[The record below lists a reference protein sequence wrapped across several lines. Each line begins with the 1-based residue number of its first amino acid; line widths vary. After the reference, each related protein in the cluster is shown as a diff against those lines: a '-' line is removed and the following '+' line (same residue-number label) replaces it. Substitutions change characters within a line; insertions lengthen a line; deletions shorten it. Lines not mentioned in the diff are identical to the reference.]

1 MELLKGVA
9 AAPGVAI
16 ATAVVLDA
24 DDIAVPKR
32 PIASQQV
39 DAELARLRVALEAAR
54 AEVDELRR
62 NVTASHGQEI
72 GAVFDFHLSLLR
84 DKSMI
89 GQIEQ
94 EISKQLVTAEHATS
108 LVLRRVAATF
118 AKMSDRYFS
127 ERVKDLFDV
136 EKRILRTLIG
146 QQREQLSHLDR
157 EVIVIAHDL
166 LPSQTAQLDRKWVR
180 GFACEV
186 GGRTSHTA
194 IVARAMSIPAVVGLG
209 NVASVVNPGDTL
221 IIDGTHGVV
230 VVNPTAEQLVDYQQ
244 RVILQQKFEL
254 DLASLRDLPAV
265 TRDGHHITLQAN
277 IEFPHE
283 VDESLERGA
292 TGVGL
297 YRTEFLYLGRDT
309 EPTEED
315 HYAAYKYVVERMKGR
330 PVVLRTLDLGA
341 DKYDP
346 RHVND
351 EANPFLGNRSIRM
364 CLTSVPMF
372 TAQLRAIL
380 RVGILGDVRLMF
392 PMITTMPELRQAT
405 MILKDAMDELDE
417 NDIPYKRDIPVGI
430 MVEVPSAAIMASS
443 LAREAKFFSIGTND
457 LVQYTLAVDRT
468 NEKVAGLYIPGHPA
482 VLSLIKDTIRAGAR
496 AEIPVSVCGEMAG
509 DPLYTLLLMGLGL
522 TTFSMNSPDIPEV
535 KRIIRSTTL
544 SHAKEVARRVMS
556 FDSERQI
563 NNYLRDETRK
573 ILPEVV

>member
-1 MELLKGVA
+1 MELLKGVP

-24 DDIAVPKR
+24 EDIAVPRR
-32 PIASQQV
+32 PITPDKVGS
-39 DAELARLRVALEAAR
+39 ETARLRAALESAR

-62 NVTASHGQEI
+62 TVTANHGQEI
-72 GAVFDFHLSLLR
+72 GGVFDFHLGMLR

-89 GQIEQ
+89 GQIER
-94 EISKQLVTAEHATS
+94 EISNELVTAEHATS
-108 LVLRRVAATF
+108 LVLRKVAATF

-127 ERVKDLFDV
+127 ERVKDIFDI
-136 EKRILRTLIG
+136 EKRILRSLFG
-146 QQREQLSHLDR
+146 YQQEQLTKLDR

-166 LPSQTAQLDRKWVR
+166 WPSQTAQLDRRWVR

-209 NVASVVNPGDTL
+209 NVTSVVNPGDTL
-221 IIDGTHGVV
+221 IVDGTHGVV
-230 VVNPTAEQLVDYQQ
+230 IVNPTKAQLDDYQHRVETQQ
-244 RVILQQKFEL
+244 RLEIEL
-254 DLASLRDLPAV
+254 SSLRDLPAV
-265 TRDGHHITLQAN
+265 TTDGHVITLQAN

-283 VDESLERGA
+283 VDEALNRGA
-292 TGVGL
+292 SGVGL

-309 EPTEED
+309 EPTEDD
-315 HYAAYKYVVERMKGR
+315 HYQAYKQVVERMAGR

-341 DKYDP
+341 DKFDA
-346 RHVND
+346 RVNTH
-351 EANPFLGNRSIRM
+351 EANPFLGNRSIRL

-380 RVGILGDVRLMF
+380 RVAILGDVRLMF
-392 PMITTMPELRQAT
+392 PMITTMPELRQAN
-405 MILKDAMDELDE
+405 MVLKDAMDELDE
-417 NDIPYKRDIPVGI
+417 RGISYKRDICVGI
-430 MVEVPSAAIMASS
+430 MIEVPSAAIMASS

-468 NEKVAGLYIPGHPA
+468 NEQVAGLYIPAHPS
-482 VLSLIKDTIRAGAR
+482 VLSLIKDTIRAGIR
-496 AEIPVSVCGEMAG
+496 ADIPVSVCGEMAG

-535 KRIIRSTTL
+535 KRIIRSTSL
-544 SHAKEVARRVMS
+544 AHAKEVARRVMS
-556 FDSERQI
+556 FDAERQI

-573 ILPEVV
+573 ILPEVL

>member
-1 MELLKGVA
+1 MELLKGVP

-24 DDIAVPKR
+24 EDIAVPRR
-32 PIASQQV
+32 PIVQQQV
-39 DAELARLRVALEAAR
+39 DAEKQRLHGALDAAR

-62 NVTASHGQEI
+62 AVTANHGQEI
-72 GAVFDFHLSLLR
+72 GGVFDFHLSMLR

-89 GQIEQ
+89 AQIEKIIAT
-94 EISKQLVTAEHATS
+94 ELVTTEHAVS
-108 LVLRRVAATF
+108 LVLRKNAATF
-118 AKMSDRYFS
+118 AKMADRYFS
-127 ERVKDLFDV
+127 ERVKDIFDI
-136 EKRILRTLIG
+136 EKRILRRLFG
-146 QQREQLSHLDR
+146 QQQEQLAHLDR

-166 LPSQTAQLDRKWVR
+166 WPSQTAQLDRKWVR

-209 NVASVVNPGDTL
+209 NVASVVNPGDT
-221 IIDGTHGVV
+221 IIVDGTHGVV
-230 VVNPTAEQLVDYQQ
+230 IVNPTQSQLQDYAN
-244 RVILQQKFEL
+244 RVEVQKRFEIE
-254 DLASLRDLPAV
+254 LASLRDLPAV
-265 TRDGHHITLQAN
+265 TTDGHAITLQAN

-283 VDESLERGA
+283 VEEALARGA

-297 YRTEFLYLGRDT
+297 YRTEFLYLGRQT

-315 HYAAYKYVVERMKGR
+315 HYIAYKEVVEKMKGH

-346 RHVND
+346 RHVFQ
-351 EANPFLGNRSIRM
+351 EANPFLGNRSIRL
-364 CLTSVPMF
+364 CLKSVPMF
-372 TAQLRAIL
+372 TDQLRAIL
-380 RVGILGDVRLMF
+380 RVALLGDVKLMF
-392 PMITTMPELRQAT
+392 PMITTMPELRQAS

-417 NDIPYKRDIPVGI
+417 RDVPYKRDIPVGI
-430 MVEVPSAAIMASS
+430 MIEVPSAALMAPT
-443 LAREAKFFSIGTND
+443 LAKEAKFFSIGTND

-468 NEKVAGLYIPGHPA
+468 NERVAGLYIPGHPS

-522 TTFSMNSPDIPEV
+522 TTFSMNAPDIPEV
-535 KRIIRSTTL
+535 KRIIRSTTYQ
-544 SHAKEVARRVMS
+544 HAKEVARKVMS

-563 NNYLRDETRK
+563 NNFLRDETRK
-573 ILPEVV
+573 ILPEVL

>member
-1 MELLKGVA
+1 MELLKGVP

-24 DDIAVPKR
+24 EDIAVPRR
-32 PIASQQV
+32 PITPDKVGS
-39 DAELARLRVALEAAR
+39 ETARLRAALESAR

-62 NVTASHGQEI
+62 TVTANHGQEI
-72 GAVFDFHLSLLR
+72 GGVFDFHLGMLR

-89 GQIEQ
+89 GQIER
-94 EISKQLVTAEHATS
+94 EISGELVTAEHATS
-108 LVLRRVAATF
+108 LVLRKVAATF

-127 ERVKDLFDV
+127 ERVKDIFDI
-136 EKRILRTLIG
+136 EKRILRSLFG
-146 QQREQLSHLDR
+146 YQQEQLTKLDR

-166 LPSQTAQLDRKWVR
+166 WPSQTAQLDRRWVR

-221 IIDGTHGVV
+221 IVDGTHGVV
-230 VVNPTAEQLVDYQQ
+230 IVNPTKAQLDDYQHRVETQQ
-244 RVILQQKFEL
+244 RLEIEL
-254 DLASLRDLPAV
+254 SSLRDLPAV
-265 TRDGHHITLQAN
+265 TTDGHVITLQAN

-283 VDESLERGA
+283 VDEALNRGA
-292 TGVGL
+292 SGVGL

-309 EPTEED
+309 EPTEDD
-315 HYAAYKYVVERMKGR
+315 HYQAYKQVVERMAGR

-341 DKYDP
+341 DKFDA
-346 RHVND
+346 RVNTH
-351 EANPFLGNRSIRM
+351 EANPFLGNRSIRL

-380 RVGILGDVRLMF
+380 RVAILGDVRLMF
-392 PMITTMPELRQAT
+392 PMITTMPELRQAN
-405 MILKDAMDELDE
+405 MVLKDAMDELDE
-417 NDIPYKRDIPVGI
+417 RGISYKRDICVGI
-430 MVEVPSAAIMASS
+430 MIEVPSAAIMASS

-468 NEKVAGLYIPGHPA
+468 NEQVAGLYIPAHPS
-482 VLSLIKDTIRAGAR
+482 VLSLIKDTIRAGIR
-496 AEIPVSVCGEMAG
+496 ADIPVSVCGEMAG

-535 KRIIRSTTL
+535 KRIIRSTSL
-544 SHAKEVARRVMS
+544 AHAKEVARRVMS
-556 FDSERQI
+556 FDAERQI

-573 ILPEVV
+573 ILPEVL